1 MEKIK
6 VKKNK
11 FAEILAEFT
20 ENMCRESQYRSIVQP
35 EQSGLNNSKK
45 IEFEILILNM
55 FIIVWLCQIKK
66 FPKDLLDFYTINM
79 YEKILPLIPEE
90 IKIGLSKFGNASVTL
105 PQETLLAAFEQE
117 WLNERFTTYYKAMK
131 NLDTESGVWEIGKI
145 IVRNLGGDVSRPV
158 SIMKAM
164 TSFFLSLKHI
174 GNYLD
179 NFEIEQS

>member
-6 VKKNK
+6 VEKSKL
-11 FAEILAEFT
+11 AEILAEFT
-20 ENMCRESQYRSIVQP
+20 ENMYRESQYRSIVQP

-90 IKIGLSKFGNASVTL
+90 IKIGLSKFGNASITL
-105 PQETLLAAFEQE
+105 PQETLLASFEQE
-117 WLNERFTTYYKAMK
+117 WLNERFTTYYKATE
-131 NLDTESGVWEIGKI
+131 NLESESGVWEIGKI
-145 IVRNLGGDVSRPV
+145 IVKNLGGDIEDPFPV
-158 SIMKAM
+158 GKTLVFFM
-164 TSFFLSLKHI
+164 TSLKHI

-179 NFEIEQS
+179 NFEIEQL